1 MLWTKESR
9 VGDRHLRVISEWYTL
24 LNGGEN
30 MPTWITLKKN
40 QRVSVFNK
48 EDGGGFFFF
57 TFINNRKE
65 MIKK

>member
-1 MLWTKESR
+1 
-9 VGDRHLRVISEWYTL
+9 
-24 LNGGEN
+24 
-30 MPTWITLKKN
+30 MPTWITLKKT

-48 EDGGGFFFF
+48 EDGGGFFF